1 VTTTTGL
8 EEAMTTALLVEVTET
23 GTMLVETATETVV
36 KTVERAGQLVT
47 SAPQLVMVEI

>member
-1 VTTTTGL
+1 MATTTGL
-8 EEAMTTALLVEVTET
+8 DVAMTTALLAEVTET

-47 SAPQLVMVEI
+47 SGPQLVIVEI